1 MGRKLTEDNLEDL
14 RKDYG
19 VLSNQELTEKYNCS
33 YSTIERFCKSHGF
46 KSKRAN
52 GRSSTK
58 KYPYPYEH
66 LEEFLQDWED
76 NVLSIEE
83 LEKKFFAPLTT
94 LYSIAKLYGKHRKTL
109 YERTN
114 IDGLIN
120 DYMSHELTQED
131 LCKKYNI
138 SNGARRNYL
147 TTNGVKLR
155 THSESS
161 CKYEFNYHYLDSIDI
176 EEKAYL
182 LGFVYADGGHSED
195 RHSLTITIQQS
206 DEDLLKKFYDIFECQ
221 RPIEYVY
228 NKKYDKYYASF
239 RLQNIHLSQQ
249 LLNLGVMGNKSF
261 KIVFPDFLPIHLR
274 RHFIRGYF
282 DGDGSIGFSNRGWK
296 STKLQITGNE
306 NFLKSIQEIIAEETH
321 IIMNLRQEK
330 RSKICDLDKAGI
342 FNIYPIL
349 NYLYKDSTIY
359 LQRKYDR
366 YISFITEYE
375 KEYLNNEQDKKD
387 KGFN

>member
-1 MGRKLTEDNLEDL
+1 MGRKLTEDMVEDL
-14 RKDYG
+14 RNDYG
-19 VLSNQELTEKYNCS
+19 VLSTKEITEKYNCS
-33 YSTIERFCKSHGF
+33 YSTIERFCKAHGF
-46 KSKRAN
+46 KSKRSN
-52 GRSSTK
+52 GRSNTK

-66 LEEFLQDWED
+66 LDEFFQDWEN

-83 LEKKFFAPLTT
+83 LENKYCAPLTT

-109 YERTN
+109 YERTDVTN
-114 IDGLIN
+114 LVD
-120 DYMSHELTQED
+120 DYMAHELTQEE

-138 SNGARRNYL
+138 SNGAKINYL
-147 TTNGVKLR
+147 TMNGVQLR

-161 CKYEFNYHYLDSIDI
+161 RRYDFNYHCLDDIDS
-176 EEKAYL
+176 EEKAYF
-182 LGFVYADGGHSED
+182 LGFVYADGGHNEK
-195 RHSLTITIQQS
+195 RHSLTITIQQN

-228 NKKYDKYYASF
+228 NKKYDQHYSSF

-249 LLNLGVMGNKSF
+249 LLNLGVMGDKSF
-261 KIVFPDFLPIHLR
+261 KITFPDFLPINLR

-282 DGDGSIGFSNRGWK
+282 DGDGCIGFSNRGWK
-296 STKLQITGNE
+296 STKIQFTGNE
-306 NFLKSIQEIIAEETH
+306 KFLKSVQEIIIEETN
-321 IIMNLRQEK
+321 ITMNLRREK
-330 RSKICDLDKAGI
+330 KSKICDLDKAGI

-366 YISFITEYE
+366 YIKFITQYE
-375 KEYLNNEQDKKD
+375 KEYLNNET
-387 KGFN
+387 N